1 MDDSTRIFQQLGIAL
16 GLGLLVG
23 LQRQRTDARL
33 AGFRTF
39 PIVTVMG
46 TLTALLSQVMG

>member
-1 MDDSTRIFQQLGIAL
+1 MIDIFIRLGIVL

-39 PIVTVMG
+39 PLVTLFG
-46 TLTALLSQVMG
+46 AL